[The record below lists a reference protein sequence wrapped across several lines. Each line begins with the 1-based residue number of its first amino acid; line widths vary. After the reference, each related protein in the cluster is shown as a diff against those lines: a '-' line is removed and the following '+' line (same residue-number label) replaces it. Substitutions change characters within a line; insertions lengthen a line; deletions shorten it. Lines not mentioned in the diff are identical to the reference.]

1 MHTYIHIQTIHA
13 ILTYAFWGVHMHTYI
28 HMHTIHAHTDICIL
42 GYTYALYVCVHMYT
56 SNTCNTTCYFQYI
69 HICIGRI
76 TDGIAPA
83 GARISEKV
91 HYLITGGPE
100 DEDWRT
106 DQCTAETPSEGARG
120 VQILKETQQKR
131 RLGG

>member
-76 TDGIAPA
+76 TDVVYIHCTMYIVHIVHVLDA
-83 GARISEKV
+83 KV
-91 HYLITGGPE
+91 ILRVFIVYCHYCLVPQPSCSRTITYNHHH
-100 DEDWRT
+100 
-106 DQCTAETPSEGARG
+106 C
-120 VQILKETQQKR
+120 
-131 RLGG
+131 